1 MTLRIPLPENR
12 LVRQQI
18 VNTVSSMNH
27 RILLL
32 ITLLCSASHAAAQ
45 GWSGGIKGGVGQGG
59 FSGSREFD
67 WQRMIPSTAIF
78 LNRRLSERLSFQPEL
93 VQTRRIGVSNVG
105 TSTLTLTADQLHL
118 PLLMQLKLP
127 SAGGLLPFLIA
138 GPSVGVKLNCTLEFV
153 GGGIRSVDDC
163 DASRGVRSHRFDFG
177 VAAGGGV
184 ALPMGALTFGIEG
197 RIAAG
202 LRTFVVPL
210 DQQNSRSYGWSV
222 LAGLSTPLRRSPIS
236 RAPRPG
242 PALEQMRPP
251 PSILPDLE
259 VEPDRPVSP
268 ERNNV
273 PRRISVNAVDA
284 DARALL
290 LAIAKEAGLNIVV
303 SSDVRTRVSLTLS
316 DVPAWEAVQA
326 IISVAG
332 LSVMTPTQA
341 GASPAVVFYHLPV
354 DVNKASAEGIAAR
367 FGVSSEMGKWIVESR
382 PERTRIP

>member
-1 MTLRIPLPENR
+1 MA
-12 LVRQQI
+12 
-18 VNTVSSMNH
+18 H

-32 ITLLCSASHAAAQ
+32 IALLCGGSHAAAQ
-45 GWSGGIKGGVGQGG
+45 GWTGGVKGGVGQGG

-67 WQRMIPSTAIF
+67 WNRTIPSTAIF
-78 LNRRLSERLSFQPEL
+78 LSRSVSERLSFQPEL

-105 TSTLTLTADQLHL
+105 GSTLTLTADQLQL
-118 PLLMQLKLP
+118 PLLVQLKLP
-127 SAGGLLPFLIA
+127 STGGLMPFLIA
-138 GPSVGVKLNCTLEFV
+138 GPSLGVKLNCTLEFV

-163 DASRGVRSHRFDFG
+163 DANKGVRSHRLDFG

-184 ALPMGALTFGIEG
+184 AWPVGALTLGVEG

-222 LAGLSTPLRRSPIS
+222 MAGVSMPLRRSPIS

-242 PALEQMRPP
+242 PVLEQMRPP

-259 VEPDRPVSP
+259 VEPERPILP
-268 ERNNV
+268 ERTNV

-290 LAIAKEAGLNIVV
+290 LAIAKEAGLNVVV

-316 DVPAWEAVQA
+316 DVLAWEAVQA
-326 IISVAG
+326 IIEVAG
-332 LSVMTPTQA
+332 LSVMTPTQT
-341 GASPAVVFYHLPV
+341 GASPAVVFYHIPV

-367 FGVSSEMGKWIVESR
+367 FGVSTEMGKWIVESR
-382 PERTRIP
+382 PERTKIP